1 VYDFYCALKR
11 DPETLRVLGDG
22 RQEKSYLYVEDC
34 VQAML
39 TAVRAHEDRSGEVG
53 VYNLGTDETVV
64 VDDSIAMI
72 CEHMGLEPTIQYT
85 GGTRGWAGDSP
96 LIHLDCRRVR

>member
-1 VYDFYCALKR
+1 
-11 DPETLRVLGDG
+11 
-22 RQEKSYLYVEDC
+22 
-34 VQAML
+34 
-39 TAVRAHEDRSGEVG
+39 
-53 VYNLGTDETVV
+53 V

-96 LIHLDCRRVR
+96 LIHLDCRRVRSLGWAPTKTIEEAIRRTLEWFDENNYVWEQTVASEASTA